1 MLNTDKI
8 RGIMRAKYGSQIPK
22 FQTPSGPL
30 VSEQQNPFMVGSA
43 IATPGIPEKLENPI
57 REQKEQEM
65 ELSRQAILNTTNNQ
79 KRQLRLARGL
89 ARGTHMVSNG
99 EVVLDGKQLVKN
111 VGNAVGGFVKD
122 NATVVGQAATGLAGL
137 AKNFSLKNPNLV
149 GMGIDAL
156 GNIFDSGVTNNSGTQ
171 KIFGIGDT
179 IANGLMTINPVAGL
193 IGKGVMTI
201 AKGINNVF
209 GKKTKN
215 FSTDTRTIEEIG
227 GSYGGS
233 VADINEAASK
243 ANTKYGLFSS
253 GSRKAANRL
262 IDSADYQQDIMA
274 DIAGDVRDQKAMI
287 NDLNYLRYDMDL
299 MGGYDQRYMRAA
311 KSGMKLQDKINFI
324 KQHRISTGIINL
336 DTKEIEWE
344 PIIED
349 VVEEFK
355 DGGVLPSHVD
365 NSSINYS
372 VCELEWEPI
381 IESFEEWE
389 PEIIL
394 EVEEFKDGGQ
404 LNLSKI
410 KEYYKDYNLDN
421 INFIYGESPRVEG
434 NNLYVK
440 TDEDAIHE
448 LWHFLSQNKPN
459 EKYKEFYDNLND
471 DRITELGGDLNFVKR
486 HEGDPGHFYHPSELE
501 ARIMAAKFKSQGQA
515 YTKDFFKN
523 LRSDENKYGYN
534 MRDLLY
540 MFNDE
545 NLEKIFNLKKGGT
558 LGEELETPEIEET
571 NQKNLI
577 PEGALHKNKHHMEH
591 TEGLTQKGIPVI
603 DNDGEQQAEIELDE
617 IIFTLEVTKKLEE
630 LYKEGTDEAA
640 IEAGKLLVKEILFN
654 TDDRTGLISKCEKGG
669 KL

>member
-1 MLNTDKI
+1 MLNKDKV
-8 RGIMRAKYGSQIPK
+8 RGIMRAKQGSQIPK
-22 FQTPSGPL
+22 FQTPAGPL
-30 VSEQQNPFMVGSA
+30 IPEQQNPFMIGSA
-43 IATPGIPEKLENPI
+43 VATPGIPGKLENPI
-57 REQKEQEM
+57 GEQKEQEM

-122 NATVVGQAATGLAGL
+122 NASVVGQAATDLAGL

-156 GNIFDSGVTNNSGTQ
+156 GNMFDRGVTNNSGTQ
-171 KIFGIGDT
+171 KIFGVGDT
-179 IANGLMTINPVAGL
+179 IANGLMMVNPVAGL
-193 IGKGVMTI
+193 IGKGVMTV

-209 GKKTKN
+209 GKKTKD
-215 FSTDTRTIEEIG
+215 FSTDTKTIEEIG

-274 DIAGDVRDQKAMI
+274 DIADDVRDQRAMI
-287 NDLNYLRYDMDL
+287 NDYNYLRYDNNL

-324 KQHRISTGIINL
+324 KQHRINTGIINL
-336 DTKEIEWE
+336 DTKEIDWE
-344 PIIED
+344 PEVIVFKTGGIIESD
-349 VVEEFK
+349 YDIIYEIPKVGEFQKGGKTKLGFGEWFNMIPKQNRAQRYDYKKAHEVLDWETLYNHTKDPEKYHLYSVSPIADENGNYPFLKLGKLEENPELQGEFDWYNSKEGAEHKSKFDIEYINDRYYYIPKKFK
-355 DGGVLPSHVD
+355 DGG
-365 NSSINYS
+365 
-372 VCELEWEPI
+372 
-381 IESFEEWE
+381 
-389 PEIIL
+389 
-394 EVEEFKDGGQ
+394 
-404 LNLSKI
+404 
-410 KEYYKDYNLDN
+410 
-421 INFIYGESPRVEG
+421 
-434 NNLYVK
+434 K
-440 TDEDAIHE
+440 T
-448 LWHFLSQNKPN
+448 K
-459 EKYKEFYDNLND
+459 
-471 DRITELGGDLNFVKR
+471 
-486 HEGDPGHFYHPSELE
+486 
-501 ARIMAAKFKSQGQA
+501 
-515 YTKDFFKN
+515 
-523 LRSDENKYGYN
+523 
-534 MRDLLY
+534 
-540 MFNDE
+540 
-545 NLEKIFNLKKGGT
+545 
-558 LGEELETPEIEET
+558 EELETPEIEET

-630 LYKEGTDEAA
+630 LYKEGTDKAA

>member
-1 MLNTDKI
+1 MLNKDKV
-8 RGIMRAKYGSQIPK
+8 RGIMRAKQGSQIPK

-30 VSEQQNPFMVGSA
+30 VLEQQNPFMVGSA
-43 IATPGIPEKLENPI
+43 VATPGIPGKLENPI
-57 REQKEQEM
+57 GEQKEKEM

-89 ARGTHMVSNG
+89 ARGTHMISNG

-122 NATVVGQAATGLAGL
+122 NASVVGQAATGLAGL

-156 GNIFDSGVTNNSGTQ
+156 GNMFDRGVTNNSGTQ
-171 KIFGIGDT
+171 KIFGVGDT
-179 IANGLMTINPVAGL
+179 IANGLMMVNPVAGL
-193 IGKGVMTI
+193 IGKGVMTV

-215 FSTDTRTIEEIG
+215 FSTDTKTVEEIG

-274 DIAGDVRDQKAMI
+274 DIADDVRDQRAMI
-287 NDLNYLRYDMDL
+287 NDYNYLRYDNNL

-324 KQHRISTGIINL
+324 KQKRILNSFINL
-336 DTKEIEWE
+336 DTKQ
-344 PIIED
+344 
-349 VVEEFK
+349 VEEFK
-355 DGGVLPSHVD
+355 EGDK
-365 NSSINYS
+365 IQT
-372 VCELEWEPI
+372 EWEPV
-381 IESFEEWE
+381 IELFEEWE
-389 PEIIL
+389 PEIVL
-394 EVEEFKDGGQ
+394 EVEEFKDGG
-404 LNLSKI
+404 KT
-410 KEYYKDYNLDN
+410 KED
-421 INFIYGESPRVEG
+421 
-434 NNLYVK
+434 
-440 TDEDAIHE
+440 
-448 LWHFLSQNKPN
+448 
-459 EKYKEFYDNLND
+459 
-471 DRITELGGDLNFVKR
+471 
-486 HEGDPGHFYHPSELE
+486 
-501 ARIMAAKFKSQGQA
+501 
-515 YTKDFFKN
+515 
-523 LRSDENKYGYN
+523 
-534 MRDLLY
+534 
-540 MFNDE
+540 
-545 NLEKIFNLKKGGT
+545 
-558 LGEELETPEIEET
+558 LETPEIEET

-603 DNDGEQQAEIELDE
+603 DNEGEQQAEIELDE